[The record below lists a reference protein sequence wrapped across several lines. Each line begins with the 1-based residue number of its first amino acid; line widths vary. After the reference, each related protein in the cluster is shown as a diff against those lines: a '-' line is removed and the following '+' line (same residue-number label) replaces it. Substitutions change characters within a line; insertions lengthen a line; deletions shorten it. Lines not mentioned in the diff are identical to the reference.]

1 MKERMRNARG
11 FTQHFP
17 KSAGFTMIELA
28 IVLVIIGII
37 LGAVLKGGDLIE
49 GARAKRLTANCN
61 AWSALAWAYADMK
74 GRFPGDFN
82 RDGIIGNQ
90 LTPPSEQTSDRSAIG
105 EMAATGAMA
114 SVPENPITL
123 GGGSYWVY
131 FGYDTTVAD
140 GVGRN
145 VMVICKNQDCNVV
158 ISPDEKRML
167 ERVDT
172 AIDGRADAG
181 LGQFRAF
188 SASTLAGSGIINNR
202 RTAVVTNVIA
212 VNESTAGAS
221 IGWGAGGTQHG
232 AVWLFDRPY

>member
-1 MKERMRNARG
+1 MKERLRNARG
-11 FTQHFP
+11 FTL
-17 KSAGFTMIELA
+17 IELA

-49 GARAKRLTANCN
+49 GAKAKRLTVNSN
-61 AWSALAWAYADMK
+61 AWSALAWTYVDMK
-74 GRFPGDFN
+74 GRFPGDAG
-82 RDGIIGNQ
+82 RDGIIGNH
-90 LTPPSEQTSDRSAIG
+90 SGEQSAARSAIG

-114 SVPENPITL
+114 SVPENPINL

-131 FGYDTTVAD
+131 FGYDAS
-140 GVGRN
+140 GAGAGRN
-145 VMVICKNQDCNVV
+145 AMVICKNQDCNAV

-188 SASTLAGSGIINNR
+188 TGITLVGSGVQNGR
-202 RTAVVTNVIA
+202 RTAVVTSVIA
-212 VNESTAGAS
+212 INESTAGAP
-221 IGWGAGGTQHG
+221 IAWGTGAQHG

>member
-1 MKERMRNARG
+1 MKERLKNAKG
-11 FTQHFP
+11 FTL
-17 KSAGFTMIELA
+17 IELA

-37 LGAVLKGGDLIE
+37 LGAILKGQDLIE
-49 GARAKRLTANCN
+49 GARAKRLTVNSN
-61 AWSALAWAYADMK
+61 AWSALAWTYVDMK
-74 GRFPGDFN
+74 GRFPGDAG

-90 LTPPSEQTSDRSAIG
+90 LGENTSANSAIG

-131 FGYDTTVAD
+131 FGYDAS
-140 GVGRN
+140 GAGAGRN
-145 VMVICKNQDCNVV
+145 AMVICKNEACNAV
-158 ISPDEKRML
+158 ISHDEKRML

-188 SASTLAGSGIINNR
+188 TDRALAGGGAINNR
-202 RTAVVTNVIA
+202 RTAVVTSVTA
-212 VNESTAGAS
+212 VNESTAGIS
-221 IGWGAGGTQHG
+221 RDWGAGTPPQWG

>member
-1 MKERMRNARG
+1 MKERLRNARG
-11 FTQHFP
+11 FTL
-17 KSAGFTMIELA
+17 IELA

-37 LGAVLKGGDLIE
+37 LGAVLKGQDLIE
-49 GARAKRLTANCN
+49 GAMAKRLTASCN
-61 AWSALAWAYADMK
+61 AWSTLAWAYADMK
-74 GRFPGDFN
+74 GRFPGDSA

-90 LTPPSEQTSDRSAIG
+90 SYEQSPVRSAIG
-105 EMAATGAMA
+105 EMAVAGAMA

-131 FGYDTTVAD
+131 FGYDTVGD
-140 GVGRN
+140 NLGRN
-145 VMVICKNQDCNVV
+145 VMVICKNQDCDTV

-188 SASTLAGSGIINNR
+188 TGITLPAGGKGTVNNR
-202 RTAVVTNVIA
+202 RTAVVTSVTAI
-212 VNESTAGAS
+212 NESTAGAPRD
-221 IGWGAGGTQHG
+221 WGAGTPPQWG